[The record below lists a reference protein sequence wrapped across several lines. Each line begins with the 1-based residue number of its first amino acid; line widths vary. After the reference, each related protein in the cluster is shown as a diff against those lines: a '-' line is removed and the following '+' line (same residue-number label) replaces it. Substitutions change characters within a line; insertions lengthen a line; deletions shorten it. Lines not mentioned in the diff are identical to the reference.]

1 MNPGNG
7 NGSASDHDQP
17 IRPLDY
23 TPPAAVSGA
32 AMKRPGRRET
42 SIAAALIV
50 ALLALWFLF
59 SARAVE
65 IHTVPAAT
73 ERTIEGGAHLA
84 FGSHLLLRPGD
95 YRLSVSAK
103 GYATRQLP
111 LVVGAARDQR
121 LEVTLEKLPGLLL
134 LTTKPVPARVLIDD
148 VDTGYSNAAAL
159 SVSAGTHRLRLEA
172 DRFLPREQTLEIEG
186 MEIEQGLALDLEPGW
201 GSYQVQTQPAG
212 ASILLDETQ
221 LGVTPAEVELLAGR
235 RTLRLQLAG
244 FADAA
249 LSVEASA
256 GERRELPAMTLH
268 RADALLRISSR
279 PSGASVTVDGVF
291 RGSTPLELALDS
303 STAHELIAFKAGYER
318 ASRKLVPGAGAEQQL
333 ALELRPITGE
343 VHIEVKPADAQIF
356 SGERLLGKGSQTLQL
371 PSSAQELNI
380 RHIGYASETLR
391 VTPRPG
397 FPQTLNV
404 NLRTVAQQK
413 LASLKT
419 RITTGIGQELVLLRP
434 GNFSMGSSRR
444 EAGRRANEALR
455 EVQMQRP
462 FYLGVA
468 EVSNG
473 EFRKYRAAHSSGNF
487 KGKSLNGDDQP
498 ASLLSWDDAALFCNW
513 LSKRDGLAVFY
524 RTAGNTVTGFDPAS
538 PGYRLPSEAEWAWAA
553 SVQPGGTNLR
563 FSWGATLPPPPK
575 AGNFADQSG
584 ASLLGDVIAGYD
596 DGFPVSSPRK
606 RFTPNRHGLFDM
618 SGNAAEW
625 VNDYYEAVPGTR
637 ASDPLGPEIGE
648 FHVIRGASW
657 RHGGITELRLAFRD
671 YGKDARAD
679 VGFRLARYLE

>member
-1 MNPGNG
+1 
-7 NGSASDHDQP
+7 
-17 IRPLDY
+17 
-23 TPPAAVSGA
+23 
-32 AMKRPGRRET
+32 MKRPGRRET
-42 SIAAALIV
+42 SIAAALIF

-65 IHTVPAAT
+65 IRTVPAET
-73 ERTIEGGAHLA
+73 ELTIEGGAHLA
-84 FGSHLLLRPGD
+84 FGSRLLLRPGD

-103 GYATRQLP
+103 GYTTRQQP
-111 LVVGAARDQR
+111 LVVGVARDQQ
-121 LEVTLEKLPGLLL
+121 LEVKLDKLPGLLL
-134 LTTKPVPARVLIDD
+134 LTTRPVVARVLIDD

-159 SVSAGTHRLRLEA
+159 RVSAGTHRLRLEA

-201 GSYQVQTQPAG
+201 GSYRVETQPAG

-256 GERRELPAMTLH
+256 GERRELPAVTLH
-268 RADALLRISSR
+268 RADARLRISSR

-303 STAHELIAFKAGYER
+303 SATHELIAFKAGYER
-318 ASRKLVPGAGAEQQL
+318 ASRKLVPGAGTEQQL

-343 VHIEVKPADAQIF
+343 VRIEVKPADAQIF
-356 SGERLLGKGSQTLQL
+356 YGERLLGKGSQTLQL
-371 PSSAQELNI
+371 PSSAQELSI
-380 RHIGYASETLR
+380 RRTGYASETLR

-397 FPQTLNV
+397 FAQTFNV
-404 NLRTVAQQK
+404 NLSTVAQQK

-444 EAGRRANEALR
+444 EAGRRANEVLR

-553 SVQPGGTNLR
+553 SIQPGGTNLR

>member
-1 MNPGNG
+1 M
-7 NGSASDHDQP
+7 
-17 IRPLDY
+17 
-23 TPPAAVSGA
+23 
-32 AMKRPGRRET
+32 
-42 SIAAALIV
+42 
-50 ALLALWFLF
+50 
-59 SARAVE
+59 
-65 IHTVPAAT
+65 
-73 ERTIEGGAHLA
+73 
-84 FGSHLLLRPGD
+84 
-95 YRLSVSAK
+95 
-103 GYATRQLP
+103 
-111 LVVGAARDQR
+111 
-121 LEVTLEKLPGLLL
+121 
-134 LTTKPVPARVLIDD
+134 
-148 VDTGYSNAAAL
+148 
-159 SVSAGTHRLRLEA
+159 
-172 DRFLPREQTLEIEG
+172 
-186 MEIEQGLALDLEPGW
+186 
-201 GSYQVQTQPAG
+201 
-212 ASILLDETQ
+212 
-221 LGVTPAEVELLAGR
+221 
-235 RTLRLQLAG
+235 
-244 FADAA
+244 
-249 LSVEASA
+249 
-256 GERRELPAMTLH
+256 
-268 RADALLRISSR
+268 
-279 PSGASVTVDGVF
+279 TVDGVF

-303 STAHELIAFKAGYER
+303 SATHELIAFKAGYER

-343 VHIEVKPADAQIF
+343 VRIEVKPPDAQIF

-371 PSSAQELNI
+371 PSTAQQLSV
-380 RHIGYASETLR
+380 RRTGYASETLR

-397 FPQTLNV
+397 FPQTLSV
-404 NLRTVAQQK
+404 NLRTLAQQK
-413 LASLKT
+413 LASVKT

-444 EAGRRANEALR
+444 EAGRRANEALH

-498 ASLLSWDDAALFCNW
+498 VSLLSWDDAALFCNW
-513 LSKRDGLAVFY
+513 LSKRDGLPAFY
-524 RTAGNTVTGFDPAS
+524 RTEGNTVTRFDPGS

-563 FSWGATLPPPPK
+563 YSWGATLPPPAK
-575 AGNFADQSG
+575 AGNFADHSG

-606 RFTPNRHGLFDM
+606 RFAPNRHGLFDM

-625 VNDYYEAVPGTR
+625 VNDYYEAVPATR

-671 YGKDARAD
+671 YGKEARAD

>member
-159 SVSAGTHRLRLEA
+159 RVSAGTHRLRLEA

>member
-65 IHTVPAAT
+65 IHTVPAGT

-159 SVSAGTHRLRLEA
+159 RVSAGTHRLRLEA